1 MTDRMALLVAI
12 VADFNRQLGELG
24 MEHAGIVYDP
34 SVKRTDGKLEFY
46 AIQNICNA
54 RADLLL
60 EGYIAVR
67 EDCESHQVEDFI
79 HVRETK
85 GVSPA

>member
-34 SVKRTDGKLEFY
+34 ETRREDGKLEMY
-46 AIQNICNA
+46 QVQNIPNA

-60 EGYIAVR
+60 EGYMAIRGDA
-67 EDCESHQVEDFI
+67 ESHEVEDFVHI
-79 HVRETK
+79 RTAT
-85 GVSPA
+85 GIAPA